1 MIIGGSQYCN
11 ELVLS
16 IKAYQRKADTNANW
30 PTWSQPR
37 DVPTN
42 SITFEE
48 EEAGR
53 IEQPHCGPLVIDL
66 VIRDIEVARILVDT
80 GSTVNVIFQDTLK
93 RINVELGEV
102 VQTPKPLTGFSGVTS
117 MTLASIQLPVMA
129 KEVTKI
135 VDFAVVNHPAI
146 YNVIMGMLWIN
157 ATKAVPSTYHLSIK
171 FLTLNR
177 IAGIWWMPETVAS
190 LLPSRT

>member
-1 MIIGGSQYCN
+1 
-11 ELVLS
+11 
-16 IKAYQRKADTNANW
+16 
-30 PTWSQPR
+30 
-37 DVPTN
+37 
-42 SITFEE
+42 
-48 EEAGR
+48 
-53 IEQPHCGPLVIDL
+53 
-66 VIRDIEVARILVDT
+66 
-80 GSTVNVIFQDTLK
+80 
-93 RINVELGEV
+93 
-102 VQTPKPLTGFSGVTS
+102 

-177 IAGIWWMPETVAS
+177 IAGIWWMPETVATS
-190 LLPSRT
+190 AADSEQAFEPTSTTQPEETDPEEDVDPTTVIMTKVIDIAATNE